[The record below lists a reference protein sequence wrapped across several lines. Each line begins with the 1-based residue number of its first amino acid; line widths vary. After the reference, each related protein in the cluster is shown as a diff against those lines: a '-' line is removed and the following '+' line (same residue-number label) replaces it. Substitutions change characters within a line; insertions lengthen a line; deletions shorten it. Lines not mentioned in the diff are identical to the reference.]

1 MKKPVK
7 LVVYLLVCAAL
18 TFLLWARMDCPRL
31 SAESALRRAESA
43 NLAPKSTF
51 LKPASLGEISVM
63 GSGDYKR
70 YLVTGVTDTHLHMAQ
85 MRKKGLFWYCEDSSY
100 RPLASVPLDD
110 GPVTGIAPNY
120 WPFDHFFFLYT
131 PQLAESWVATVTI
144 GDLSYTTEGT
154 CDPSG
159 FTLFEFHQLD
169 HCSEAVSNNLS
180 ARAYDMIGMG
190 YNKDSKNMD
199 ISLTVA
205 LFATDGQPVGFASR
219 DYPVS

>member
-1 MKKPVK
+1 MKKPAK
-7 LVVYLLVCAAL
+7 LAAYLLVCAAL
-18 TFLLWARMDCPRL
+18 VFFLWARMDCPRL
-31 SAESALRRAESA
+31 SAESALSRIESA

-51 LKPASLGEISVM
+51 LKSASLGEILVM
-63 GSGDYKR
+63 GSGDYQR

-85 MRKKGLFWYCEDSSY
+85 IRKKGLFWHCEDSSY
-100 RPLASVPLDD
+100 RPLASVPLDG
-110 GPVTGIAPNY
+110 GPVAGIAPNY

-131 PQLAESWVATVTI
+131 PQPAESWVATVTI
-144 GDLSYTTEGT
+144 GDQSYTTEGT

-159 FTLFEFHQLD
+159 FTLFEFRQLD
-169 HCSEAVSNNLS
+169 HCGEVVSNNLS

-190 YNKDSKNMD
+190 YNKDSKTMD

-205 LFATDGQPVGFASR
+205 LFDPSGQPTGFAAT